1 MGDLAPLAIAEK
13 AASDKA
19 ASDKAA
25 SDKAV
30 SDKAANSYK
39 EMFDEDRTGLF
50 LYVKLINIIIFF
62 FWNFLG
68 WSNNL
73 VL

>member
-1 MGDLAPLAIAEK
+1 MGDLAPLAIAE
-13 AASDKA
+13 KA

-50 LYVKLINIIIFF
+50 LYVKLINNIIIFF